1 MMIYLRIFGIFLLI
15 LMNLV
20 TTLMNFLIFL
30 GSLFDPNQGGF
41 ENGDALLIFLFF
53 AVMGKWAFIYFVA
66 VKKRVVPLLFYVL
79 YALGLL
85 YVFLIPLSDINYI
98 GECLFGLLP
107 TLYLIPIFL
116 LFVFNRNFPK
126 KYSTDNNIWY
136 STM

>member
-53 AVMGKWAFIYFVA
+53 AVMGKWAFIYFLA
-66 VKKRVVPLLFYVL
+66 VMKMVVLLLFYVF
-79 YALGLL
+79 YALGL
-85 YVFLIPLSDINYI
+85 F
-98 GECLFGLLP
+98 
-107 TLYLIPIFL
+107 
-116 LFVFNRNFPK
+116 FVFFIHF
-126 KYSTDNNIWY
+126 YDIY
-136 STM
+136 YILYYLYD